1 MVIGKEQIQAA
12 VTYHLTPARMV
23 EVQKV
28 TIHVLAVVQSNSP
41 QTLLITRRTIGN
53 GPQTLLITC
62 RTIGPK
68 EEICD
73 RGLGDAL
80 LNSSQR
86 GL

>member
-1 MVIGKEQIQAA
+1 MEEEASCQQVVPEQLDSHA
-12 VTYHLTPARMV
+12 
-23 EVQKV
+23 
-28 TIHVLAVVQSNSP
+28 QSNSP

-73 RGLGDAL
+73 RGLSDAL

-86 GL
+86 EL

>member
-1 MVIGKEQIQAA
+1 MEEEASCQQVVPEQLDSHA
-12 VTYHLTPARMV
+12 
-23 EVQKV
+23 
-28 TIHVLAVVQSNSP
+28 QSNSPQTLLITRRTIGNGP

-73 RGLGDAL
+73 RGLSDAL

-86 GL
+86 EL

>member
-1 MVIGKEQIQAA
+1 MEKEASCQQ
-12 VTYHLTPARMV
+12 V
-23 EVQKV
+23 
-28 TIHVLAVVQSNSP
+28 VLEQLDSHVQSNSP
-41 QTLLITRRTIGN
+41 QTLLLTRRTISN